1 MIRKFYLFFFIIITS
16 SGCGFSPIFSGVT
29 DFQIKEL
36 KLEGDSS
43 LNNFINMNLSRY
55 SNLEKDT
62 KYNIFVKTKYEK
74 IILSKSATGSPT
86 DYELIAIVN
95 FEVNTND
102 SSIKTFNY
110 EKKFNMESMTS
121 KFEEKKFEKIQK
133 QNFAD
138 IISNEFINDLSNI

>member
-1 MIRKFYLFFFIIITS
+1 MIKKFYLFFFIIITTNS
-16 SGCGFSPIFSGVT
+16 CGFSPIFSGMA

-55 SNLEKDT
+55 SNLETDR

-74 IILSKSATGSPT
+74 NVLSKNAAGSPT

-95 FEVNTND
+95 FEVKTND
-102 SSIKTFNY
+102 KLIKAFNY

-121 KFEEKKFEKIQK
+121 KFEERKFEKIQK